1 MHPDHDTGSLPP
13 DSARSRGKHRARGR
27 HPREEFLNSL
37 THGLGALLTLV
48 GIPVLLIQASKT
60 GNPWHMVACAVFGAS
75 MLATLGA
82 SAFYHGA
89 VKPARK
95 RLLRI
100 ADHAAIFT
108 LIAGGYTPFCLMSI
122 PGAVGLTLLGVAWT
136 VALFGIVLKLFH
148 TGRFERLSLL
158 LYLGM
163 GGMSLVA
170 AGPMIENMLM
180 RSLVLLTTSGFLFTF
195 GVLFYSNDHKVG
207 FHLVWHLF
215 VLAGCGCL
223 YGAVYSEIPVPA

>member
-1 MHPDHDTGSLPP
+1 MEKTPAPV
-13 DSARSRGKHRARGR
+13 R
-27 HPREEFLNSL
+27 HPKEEFLNSL
-37 THGLGALLTLV
+37 THGLGALLSAI
-48 GIPVLLIQASKT
+48 GIPILLIQAAKT
-60 GNPWHMVACAVFGAS
+60 GNPWHMLACAVFGAS

-89 VKPARK
+89 VEPERK

-122 PGAVGLTLLGVAWT
+122 PGALGLTLLGVVWT

-148 TGRFERLSLL
+148 TGRFERLSLM

-163 GGMSLVA
+163 GWMSMVA
-170 AGPMIENMLM
+170 IGPMIENMLVL
-180 RSLVLLTTSGFLFTF
+180 SLGLLVAS
-195 GVLFYSNDHKVG
+195 GVLFTLGVVFYTNDHKPG

-215 VLAGCGCL
+215 VLAACGCL
-223 YGAVYSEIPVPA
+223 YGAVLTEIPVPA

>member
-1 MHPDHDTGSLPP
+1 MDKNPLPP
-13 DSARSRGKHRARGR
+13 DR

-37 THGLGALLTLV
+37 THGLGALLSAI
-48 GIPVLLIQASKT
+48 GIPILLIQAAKT
-60 GNPWHMVACAVFGAS
+60 GNPWYMLACAVFGAS

-89 VKPARK
+89 VEPERK

-122 PGAVGLTLLGVAWT
+122 PGALGLTLLGVVWT

-148 TGRFERLSLL
+148 TGRFERLSLM

-163 GGMSLVA
+163 GWMSMVA
-170 AGPMIENMLM
+170 IGPMIENMVVL
-180 RSLVLLTTSGFLFTF
+180 SLGLLVASGVLFTL
-195 GVLFYSNDHKVG
+195 GVIFYSNDHKPG

-215 VLAGCGCL
+215 VLG
-223 YGAVYSEIPVPA
+223 GAACHFLAILFYVLPMPGV